1 MTRQRHQP
9 QLDEIY
15 GAICDAT
22 RRAMVAALASGELTV
37 GELAQKFPI
46 SLNGVSKHV
55 KVLERAGLIERT
67 VVGRE
72 HRLRLNAAPLGEA
85 ARWLAHYSQF
95 WDERLEA
102 LETFLV
108 HRTKEKKGK

>member
-1 MTRQRHQP
+1 MTRHRDRA

-15 GAICDAT
+15 GAISDAT
-22 RRAMVAALASGELTV
+22 RRAIVAPLAGGDLTV
-37 GELAQKFPI
+37 GELAEKFPI

-55 KVLERAGLIERT
+55 KVLEKARLIERT

-72 HRLRLNAAPLGEA
+72 HRLRLNAAPLSEA
-85 ARWLAHYSQF
+85 ARWLEHYRQF

-108 HRTKEKKGK
+108 SGKKEKGRK